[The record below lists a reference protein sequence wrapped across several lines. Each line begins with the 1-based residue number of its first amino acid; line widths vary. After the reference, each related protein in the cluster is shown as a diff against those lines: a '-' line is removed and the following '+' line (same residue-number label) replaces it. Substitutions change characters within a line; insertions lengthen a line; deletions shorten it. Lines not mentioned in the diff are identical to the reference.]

1 MRLTRTTAI
10 LVASLLA
17 AIFAGGFAFGEA
29 LPGPGDRILEKA
41 DAVLAAVGSSYDIRL
56 RVAVTGG
63 GGALEYRLRNHVKD
77 AGVQRALFREPD
89 FDLDDSAIRRGGT
102 AYFKYRAWPK
112 YDRMNAQSSF
122 LDSPLTW
129 EDALWPGLSGAY
141 EVSTVAWDELQGERL
156 LRCDL
161 RPVTKGAYR
170 RIELWLRPGNHQ
182 TVRRVYYTP
191 SGQRWKSADFGG
203 YTMEGGSAS
212 TWEMTMVNELTK
224 ASASLSVGG
233 RRMQI
238 MPDTFFEPTN
248 QAKEK

>member
-1 MRLTRTTAI
+1 MRLTGTTAI

-17 AIFAGGFAFGEA
+17 AGHVFGEA

-41 DAVLAAVGSSYDIRL
+41 DAVLASVGSSYDILL
-56 RVAVTGG
+56 RVAVAG

-77 AGVQRALFREPD
+77 TGVQRALFVEPA

-102 AYFKYRAWPK
+102 AFFKYRAWPK

-122 LDSPLTW
+122 LDSPFTW
-129 EDALWPGLSGAY
+129 EDMLWPGLSGAY
-141 EVSTVAWDELQGERL
+141 EVASTAWDDVQGERL
-156 LRCDL
+156 LRCEL
-161 RPVTKGAYR
+161 RPLAKGAYR
-170 RIELWLRPGNHQ
+170 RVELWLRPGSNQ

-191 SGQRWKSADFGG
+191 SGQRWKSAEFGG
-203 YTMEGGSAS
+203 YTMAGGTAAA
-212 TWEMTMVNELTK
+212 WEMTMVNELTK

-233 RRMQI
+233 RRTQA
-238 MPDTFFEPTN
+238 MPDSFFEPAN

>member
-1 MRLTRTTAI
+1 MRLTQTTAI

-17 AIFAGGFAFGEA
+17 AFLAGGHAFCEA

-41 DAVLAAVGSSYDIRL
+41 DAVLAVTGSSYDLRL
-56 RVAVTGG
+56 RVAVAE

-77 AGVQRALFREPD
+77 PGVQRALFVEPA

-122 LDSPLTW
+122 LDSPFTW

-141 EVSTVAWDELQGERL
+141 EVASVAWDELKGERL
-156 LRCDL
+156 LRCEL
-161 RPVTKGAYR
+161 RPLTKGAYR
-170 RIELWLRPGNHQ
+170 RIELWLRPGNFQ
-182 TVRRVYYTP
+182 TLRRVYYTP
-191 SGQRWKSADFGG
+191 SGQPWKSADFDG
-203 YTMEGGSAS
+203 YTMAGGTASA
-212 TWEMTMVNELTK
+212 WGMTMVNELTK

-238 MPDTFFEPTN
+238 MRDTFFEPTN

>member
-1 MRLTRTTAI
+1 MRLPWTVAI
-10 LVASLLA
+10 LVASMLA
-17 AIFAGGFAFGEA
+17 AIFAGGLAFAEA
-29 LPGPGDRILEKA
+29 LPGPGDKILEKA
-41 DAVLAAVGSSYDIRL
+41 DAVLATVGSSYDIRL
-56 RVAVTGG
+56 RVAVAG

-77 AGVQRALFREPD
+77 AAVQRALFREPA
-89 FDLDDSAIRRGGT
+89 FDLDDSAMRRGGT
-102 AYFKYRAWPK
+102 AFFKYRAWPK

-122 LDSPLTW
+122 LDSPFTW

-141 EVSTVAWDELQGERL
+141 EIASVAWDELKGERL
-156 LRCDL
+156 LRCEL
-161 RPVTKGAYR
+161 RPLTKGAYR

-212 TWEMTMVNELTK
+212 AWEMTMVNELTK

-233 RRMQI
+233 RRAQM
-238 MPDTFFEPTN
+238 MPEAFFVPTN
-248 QAKEK
+248 GPKEK